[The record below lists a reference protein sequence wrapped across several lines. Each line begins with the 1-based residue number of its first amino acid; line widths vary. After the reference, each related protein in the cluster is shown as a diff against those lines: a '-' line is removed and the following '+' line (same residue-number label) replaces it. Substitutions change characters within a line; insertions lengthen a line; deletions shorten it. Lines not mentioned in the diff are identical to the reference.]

1 MHLGDEQLLAHVAK
15 SAKCSP
21 GYSCCLQISKVRFN
35 FTSPNR
41 NPPDVAGMTPDNI
54 GGSRPRAMREIMLW
68 LATASILITA
78 VGFSWNPT
86 PFAQT
91 LAAIFIGCGFAHATL
106 SYGARRALALFVICN
121 VITFAMENIGA
132 STGFPFGS
140 YHFEVDAGLPS
151 VGRIPI
157 IVGPLWFGAG
167 YFSWIVASILLDGAD
182 RQLERPFNV
191 VALPVVAAF
200 VMTQWDLVMD
210 APNSTIAKIWI
221 WHEGGGVFGVPL
233 SNYFGWLLTSW
244 LVFQTF
250 AFYLRRSARPARG
263 GQPSIKL
270 RSVGIL
276 FYVSAGLTPIVP
288 WMMGQAGDV
297 VDAAGHDWRI
307 HDIREATVAILL
319 LTICF
324 TALLAAL
331 RLYVDGSQKTSRTG
345 EQS

>member
-1 MHLGDEQLLAHVAK
+1 MAPE
-15 SAKCSP
+15 
-21 GYSCCLQISKVRFN
+21 
-35 FTSPNR
+35 
-41 NPPDVAGMTPDNI
+41 NI
-54 GGSRPRAMREIMLW
+54 GGSRPRAMPEIVLW
-68 LATASILITA
+68 LATASILIA
-78 VGFSWNPT
+78 GIGFSWDPT

-91 LAAIFIGCGFAHATL
+91 LVVIFIGCAFAHAAMT
-106 SYGARRALALFVICN
+106 YGPRRALALFAICI

-191 VALPVVAAF
+191 VALPIVAAF

-210 APNSTIAKIWI
+210 APNSTIAKVWI
-221 WHEGGGVFGVPL
+221 WHDGGGVFGVPL

-244 LVFQTF
+244 LFFQAF
-250 AFYLRRSARPARG
+250 AFYLRRSARPA
-263 GQPSIKL
+263 QEELPSIKL
-270 RSVGIL
+270 RSIAIL
-276 FYVSAGLTPIVP
+276 FYVSAGLTHVVP

-297 VDAAGHDWRI
+297 VDAAGHDWRVR
-307 HDIREATVAILL
+307 DIREATVAILL
-319 LTICF
+319 FTMCF

-331 RLYVDGSQKTSRTG
+331 RLRADARRTTSRAG
-345 EQS
+345 EKF